1 MSLEKEL
8 RSAIQTG
15 KVKIGSSSTLRGVKE
30 GKGALVIL
38 ANNCPSDFRQKID
51 QYIKTAN
58 IKVYVF
64 EGTSKDLGGLCKKPH
79 TVMAML
85 VEDAG
90 NSDLMNEIKG
100 SKE

>member
-51 QYIKTAN
+51 PYTKMAN
-58 IKVYVF
+58 IKTYVF
-64 EGTSKDLGGLCKKPH
+64 GGTSRDLGGLCKKPH
-79 TVMAML
+79 SVMAML
-85 VEDAG
+85 IEDAG
-90 NSDLMNEIKG
+90 NSDILNEIKG